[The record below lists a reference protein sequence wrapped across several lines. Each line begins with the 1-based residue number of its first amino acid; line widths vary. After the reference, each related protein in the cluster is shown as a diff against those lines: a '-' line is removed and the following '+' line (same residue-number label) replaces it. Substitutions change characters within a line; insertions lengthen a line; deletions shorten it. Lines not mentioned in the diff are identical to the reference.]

1 MTEEFVHMF
10 NNAMQEWG
18 EASKQQD
25 MNRFNNTISFML
37 MAIKK
42 APEPYAKLHSNLAMI
57 YYDAAICQAQ
67 QPGRRVEKMAQDLI
81 DKCISQANT
90 ALKIEP
96 LSFNS
101 QLVKTYVAGDNI
113 LHIPGGAS
121 NLVPKNGLSAA
132 GVTEFLVRA
141 GSMGVAAG
149 KVGVS
154 QAKFKNE
161 VKRLLEIYDNL
172 FNEYYLQATDYI
184 DYSNQ
189 LLTIADFCANN
200 KFSGA
205 KEIFTSVTNVKVEDL
220 KYDDLTEEETN
231 MVEQEVYRIRALAE
245 GRLMM

>member
-10 NNAMQEWG
+10 NNAMQEWD
-18 EASKQQD
+18 EAVKQQD
-25 MNRFNNTISFML
+25 MNKFNNTISFML

-42 APEPYAKLHSNLAMI
+42 APEPNAIIHSNLAMI

-67 QPGRRVEKMAQDLI
+67 QPGRRVEKMAENLI
-81 DKCISQANT
+81 NKAINEANT

-101 QLVKTYVAGDNI
+101 QLVKTYIAADNI

-132 GVTEFLVRA
+132 GVTEFFVRA
-141 GSMGVAAG
+141 GSMGVAAS

-154 QAKFKNE
+154 QAKFKSE
-161 VKRLLEIYDNL
+161 VKRLLEIFDSL
-172 FNEYYLQATDYI
+172 FSEYYLQATDYI
-184 DYSNQ
+184 DYSNR
-189 LLTIADFCANN
+189 LFSIADFCTNSKLA
-200 KFSGA
+200 GA
-205 KEIFTSVTNVKVEDL
+205 KDIFTSLMNVVVDDL
-220 KYDDLTEEETN
+220 KYDDLTEEDKN
-231 MVEQEVYRIRALAE
+231 LVEQEVYRIRALAE